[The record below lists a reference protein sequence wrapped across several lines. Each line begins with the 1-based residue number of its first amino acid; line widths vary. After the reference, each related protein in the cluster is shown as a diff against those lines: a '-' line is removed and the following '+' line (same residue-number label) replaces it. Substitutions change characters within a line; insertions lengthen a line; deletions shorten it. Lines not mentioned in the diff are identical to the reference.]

1 MGADDR
7 TATSAEPAEH
17 ARWDTAALGRES
29 SASCVSWHAESADR
43 CSAWAGPRADAWW
56 PCATN
61 PRRAMGRTASTRGTA
76 CRTSAASSGHAV
88 SESAGAASKL
98 PAASCYGDDAI
109 MAKRTMWHWFGIP
122 IVYGVKFLP
131 TKDGVLQDV
140 LATAFAL
147 QGTNNA

>member
-29 SASCVSWHAESADR
+29 SASCVSWNAESADR
-43 CSAWAGPRADAWW
+43 CSAHAWTGPRADAWW

-61 PRRAMGRTASTRGTA
+61 PRRARGRTAWARWTRTA
-76 CRTSAASSGHAV
+76 RSRDAV

-98 PAASCYGDDAI
+98 LAASCYGDDAI

-131 TKDGVLQDV
+131 TKD
-140 LATAFAL
+140 
-147 QGTNNA
+147 